1 MAKPDNN
8 ILDKEKP
15 LPKTMSL
22 AGKAGIFTISKT
34 IAIIT
39 QLMVVVV
46 ISHLLTVQENN
57 VISYLVLGLYASAL
71 AFGQLGL
78 PDSVFFF
85 FEKLAA
91 NQHKPFMLLLS
102 KMLVGLACLAS
113 LVILAVGLIGA
124 TREGFGEIR
133 SLIWVMMAMLLLE
146 LPTTPLPNA
155 LIALDRTKAAAWFNI
170 FTGLAQFAAMTLPL
184 LSQNPVR
191 AISFGLLAY
200 SFVKLCVSAAIFQNL
215 FKNHDSQDLPS
226 GMTKEVLRYS
236 VPLSLAQIFWTLNKT
251 VDKQV
256 IQWMMPGIYAIYDRG
271 ALELPIIPT
280 IAYTVSAVMMTQL
293 VGHHLRGEREAL
305 LGLWYKSVEK
315 VSVIVLPL
323 VMVFLVGAEEFIAL
337 LLPKTYS
344 DAVIPF
350 RIYTFIL
357 LQRVA
362 SYSNMQKALGA
373 TAPITH
379 AAIFMFLINAVL
391 CVPLV
396 KLFGMAGPPLAMLA
410 ANAFSWWYAL
420 RNIQQLLKIR
430 FRDVFPF
437 GFYFKAL
444 GVAALAAVPV
454 FGLKMAVELPRY
466 FGFFI
471 VVACYLPIYLVLAR
485 MTGILEEAD
494 WRRLMRK
501 LNFLH
506 KN

>member
-1 MAKPDNN
+1 MAKPDSD
-8 ILDKEKP
+8 ILDQAAP
-15 LPKTMSL
+15 APKTMSL
-22 AGKAGIFTISKT
+22 AGKAGVFTVSKAIT
-34 IAIIT
+34 IIT
-39 QLMVVVV
+39 QMLVVVV
-46 ISHLLTVQENN
+46 LSYMLSKADNA
-57 VISYLVLGLYASAL
+57 VISYLVLTLYSSAL

-78 PDSVFFF
+78 PDSIFFF
-85 FEKLAA
+85 FEKMPATKRKALSLLLFKMLLGLALAA
-91 NQHKPFMLLLS
+91 GAVMLCIGWLGAS
-102 KMLVGLACLAS
+102 K
-113 LVILAVGLIGA
+113 
-124 TREGFGEIR
+124 EGFGELR
-133 SLIWVMMAMLLLE
+133 TLVWVMMALLLLD
-146 LPTTPLPNA
+146 LPTMPLPNI
-155 LIALDRTKAAAWFNI
+155 LIALDRTRAAAWFNI
-170 FTGLAQFAAMTLPL
+170 FTGLAQFAAMTIPL
-184 LSQNPVR
+184 LLPNPVT
-191 AISFGLLAY
+191 AIPFGLLIY
-200 SFVKLCVSAAIFQNL
+200 GGLKLLVSASIFQNL
-215 FKNHDSQDLPS
+215 FKNQAVEPLPE
-226 GMTKEVLRYS
+226 GTMREVLHYS
-236 VPLSLAQIFWTLNKT
+236 VPLSLAQIFWVLNKM

-256 IQWMMPGIYAIYDRG
+256 VQQMMPAAVFAVYDRG
-271 ALELPIIPT
+271 SIELPIIPT

-293 VGHHLRGEREAL
+293 VAHHLRGEREAL

-337 LLPKTYS
+337 LLPKSYA

-437 GFYFKAL
+437 GFYLKAL

-454 FGLKMAVELPRY
+454 LGLKMAVELPRY

-485 MTGILEEAD
+485 ATGIVEEAD
-494 WRRLMRK
+494 WRRLLRK
-501 LNFLH
+501 MGV
-506 KN
+506 KA

>member
-1 MAKPDNN
+1 MAKPDND
-8 ILDKEKP
+8 ILDQEQP
-15 LPKTMSL
+15 APKQMSL
-22 AGKAGIFTISKT
+22 AGKAGIFTISKAIT
-34 IAIIT
+34 IIT
-39 QLMVVVV
+39 QLVVVVV
-46 ISHLLTVQENN
+46 ISHLLTVQDNN

-85 FEKLAA
+85 FEKMPASKHKAFLLLLA
-91 NQHKPFMLLLS
+91 KMLL
-102 KMLVGLACLAS
+102 GLAFVAAL
-113 LVILAVGLIGA
+113 IMLAVSWVGA

-133 SLIWVMMAMLLLE
+133 SLVWVMMAMLLFE

-170 FTGLAQFAAMTLPL
+170 FTGFGQFAAMTLPL
-184 LSQNPVR
+184 LLPDPVA
-191 AISFGLLAY
+191 AIPFGLLGYGFLRLLA
-200 SFVKLCVSAAIFQNL
+200 SALIFQSL
-215 FKNHDSQDLPS
+215 FKNTPSEKLPK
-226 GMTKEVLRYS
+226 GIAKEVLRYS
-236 VPLSLAQIFWTLNKT
+236 VPLSLAQIFWTLNKA

-256 IQWMMPGIYAIYDRG
+256 IQWMMPSIYAIYDRG
-271 ALELPIIPT
+271 AIELPIIPT

-323 VMVFLVGAEEFIAL
+323 VMIFLVAAEEFIAL
-337 LLPKTYS
+337 LLPESYA

-379 AAIFMFLINAVL
+379 AAIYMFLINAVL

-396 KLFGMAGPPLAMLA
+396 KLFGIAGPPLAMLA
-410 ANAFSWWYAL
+410 ANVFSWWYAL

-430 FRDVFPF
+430 FREVFPF
-437 GFYFKAL
+437 GFYLKAL

-454 FGLKMAVELPRY
+454 FGLKMAVDLPRY
-466 FGFFI
+466 AGFFI
-471 VVACYLPIYLVLAR
+471 LVACYLPIYLMLAR
-485 MTGILEEAD
+485 ATGIIEEAD
-494 WRRLMRK
+494 WRRLMKK